1 MEKYNPSKKVTT
13 KDGTIMWVWEGKL
26 HNIEEPAVIHPNG
39 RKEYY
44 IHGIKYTE
52 KQWKEAKRNR
62 TGLPFY
68 KQPGMNVRN

>member
-68 KQPGMNVRN
+68 KQSGMNVRN

>member
-68 KQPGMNVRN
+68 KQSGMNIRN